1 MKLFHLGCKVDTNIP
16 ISELKYKIQIY
27 DTVKKKYMPYLNSL
41 QPVLSSKEVY
51 VAFNFPI
58 DLSEKQAAKYKVFIY
73 LYRKYQASSPALV
86 DYSTQVL
93 GYFYKADNYKK
104 LKPLKAM
111 QSSGDTS
118 GKQPGN
124 SPPTDILNISRKQ
137 IFVTPEYP
145 AGHQKDPF
153 RKDKIEQEFKARI
166 KAGKNGQGLGYPN
179 QKRSSLCGPAAYFYC
194 LLKDR
199 PDLYQKAVK
208 QLWETGKVKIYK
220 LEIDAKAANKP
231 QNFFDEQG
239 DQRISGLD
247 WITLGSLRNSE
258 NLIWDYDNLT
268 KGIAA
273 MTTPGD
279 MERWLRNSGA
289 KNLQNFITIS
299 GNNLEQLAKI
309 NKYAKQGYRV
319 LQLVSSPNIFG
330 GATTQSYKSHWIVWE
345 SPLVSQST
353 GLSIDENSKLTDL
366 VDLKLFTWGWVGK
379 LTQYRNGQ
387 NTRAISLEKFLD
399 ASFGAIV
406 YKDWWKVS

>member
-1 MKLFHLGCKVDTNIP
+1 MKIFHLGCKVDTNIP
-16 ISELKYKIQIY
+16 ISELKYEIQIY

-58 DLSEKQAAKYKVFIY
+58 DLSEEQAAKYKVFIY
-73 LYRKYQASSPALV
+73 LYRKYQASPPALV

-145 AGHQKDPF
+145 AGHQNDPF
-153 RKDKIEQEFKARI
+153 KKDRIEQELRDRLV
-166 KAGKNGQGLGYPN
+166 AGRQSQGEGYPN
-179 QKRSSLCGPAAYFYC
+179 QNRSSLCGPAAYFYC

-199 PDLYQKAVK
+199 PDLYQIAVK
-208 QLWETGKVKIYK
+208 QLWETGKANFAN
-220 LEIDAKAANKP
+220 LEIKAGDAAQPK
-231 QNFFDEQG
+231 NFFDEVG

-247 WITLGSLRNSE
+247 WITLGSLRDSE
-258 NLIWDYDNLT
+258 NLIWDYDSPT
-268 KGIAA
+268 KEMAA
-273 MTTPGD
+273 ITTHWD
-279 MERWLRNSGA
+279 MEKWLKKSDA
-289 KNLQNFITIS
+289 KNLHNLVTIRGS
-299 GNNLEQLAKI
+299 STLKEMAEI
-309 NKYAKQGYRV
+309 NKYAIQGYRV
-319 LQLVSSPNIFG
+319 VQLMSSPNIFA
-330 GATTQSYKSHWIVWE
+330 GATTPNFKAHWIVWE
-345 SPLVSQST
+345 SPLHSQQT
-353 GLSIDENSKLTDL
+353 GGIIDQYSRLTDT
-366 VDLKLFTWGWVGK
+366 VDLKLFTWGKVK
-379 LTQYRNGQ
+379 NLIEHSEYTKEI
-387 NTRAISLEKFLD
+387 TLKKFLN

-406 YKDWWKVS
+406 FEAIT

>member
-1 MKLFHLGCKVDTNIP
+1 MKIFHLGCKVDTNIP

-58 DLSEKQAAKYKVFIY
+58 DLSEEQAAKYKVFIY

-145 AGHQKDPF
+145 AGHQNDPF
-153 RKDKIEQEFKARI
+153 KKDRIEQELRDRLA
-166 KAGKNGQGLGYPN
+166 AGRQSQGEGYPN

-199 PDLYQKAVK
+199 PDLYQIAVK
-208 QLWETGKVKIYK
+208 QLWETGKANFAN
-220 LEIDAKAANKP
+220 LEIKAGDAAQPK
-231 QNFFDEQG
+231 NFFDEAG
-239 DQRISGLD
+239 D
-247 WITLGSLRNSE
+247 
-258 NLIWDYDNLT
+258 
-268 KGIAA
+268 
-273 MTTPGD
+273 
-279 MERWLRNSGA
+279 
-289 KNLQNFITIS
+289 
-299 GNNLEQLAKI
+299 
-309 NKYAKQGYRV
+309 
-319 LQLVSSPNIFG
+319 
-330 GATTQSYKSHWIVWE
+330 
-345 SPLVSQST
+345 
-353 GLSIDENSKLTDL
+353 
-366 VDLKLFTWGWVGK
+366 
-379 LTQYRNGQ
+379 
-387 NTRAISLEKFLD
+387 
-399 ASFGAIV
+399 
-406 YKDWWKVS
+406 

>member
-1 MKLFHLGCKVDTNIP
+1 MKIFHLGCKVDTNIP

-58 DLSEKQAAKYKVFIY
+58 DLSEEQAAKYKVFIY
-73 LYRKYQASSPALV
+73 LYRKYQASSPTLV

-104 LKPLKAM
+104 LKPLKAI

-145 AGHQKDPF
+145 AGHQNDPF
-153 RKDKIEQEFKARI
+153 KKDRIEQELRDRLA
-166 KAGKNGQGLGYPN
+166 AGRQSQGEGYPN
-179 QKRSSLCGPAAYFYC
+179 QKRSSLCGPVAYFYC

-199 PDLYQKAVK
+199 PDLYQIAVK
-208 QLWETGKVKIYK
+208 QLWETGKANFAN
-220 LEIDAKAANKP
+220 LEIKAGDAAQPK
-231 QNFFDEQG
+231 NFFDEAG

-247 WITLGSLRNSE
+247 WITLGSLRDSE
-258 NLIWDYDNLT
+258 NLIWDYDSPTKEMAAITTHWDMEKWLT
-268 KGIAA
+268 KSDAK
-273 MTTPGD
+273 D
-279 MERWLRNSGA
+279 LRN
-289 KNLQNFITIS
+289 LVTIRGS
-299 GNNLEQLAKI
+299 STLKELAEI
-309 NKYAKQGYRV
+309 NKYAIQGYRV
-319 LQLVSSPNIFG
+319 VQLMSSRNIFQ
-330 GATTQSYKSHWIVWE
+330 GATTPNLKTHWIVWE

-353 GLSIDENSKLTDL
+353 GLNIDENSNLTDL

-379 LTQYRNGQ
+379 LTQFGDIQ
-387 NTRAISLEKFLD
+387 HTSTITLKKFLE

-406 YKDWWKVS
+406 FKSL

>member
-58 DLSEKQAAKYKVFIY
+58 DLSEEQAAKYKVFIY

-118 GKQPGN
+118 GKQPGS

-137 IFVTPEYP
+137 IFVTPEYH

-179 QKRSSLCGPAAYFYC
+179 QKRSSLCGPAAYF
-194 LLKDR
+194 LLSLEGTPR
-199 PDLYQKAVK
+199 SLSESCQAIVGN
-208 QLWETGKVKIYK
+208 GK
-220 LEIDAKAANKP
+220 
-231 QNFFDEQG
+231 G
-239 DQRISGLD
+239 
-247 WITLGSLRNSE
+247 
-258 NLIWDYDNLT
+258 
-268 KGIAA
+268 
-273 MTTPGD
+273 
-279 MERWLRNSGA
+279 
-289 KNLQNFITIS
+289 KNL
-299 GNNLEQLAKI
+299 
-309 NKYAKQGYRV
+309 
-319 LQLVSSPNIFG
+319 
-330 GATTQSYKSHWIVWE
+330 
-345 SPLVSQST
+345 
-353 GLSIDENSKLTDL
+353 
-366 VDLKLFTWGWVGK
+366 
-379 LTQYRNGQ
+379 
-387 NTRAISLEKFLD
+387 
-399 ASFGAIV
+399 
-406 YKDWWKVS
+406 